1 MLAYGKIAR
10 KVPTLTAGLKLED
23 DIRHQPRHQLP
34 EVRHIFRGQ
43 SQHQL
48 DFKFG
53 ILAGVGV
60 VKTPTPGFRT
70 ELEITHCVDFFL
82 TVVAQ
87 N

>member
-10 KVPTLTAGLKLED
+10 KVPTLTAGLKLAD

-60 VKTPTPGFRT
+60 DKTPTPGFRT
-70 ELEITHCVDFFL
+70 ELEITQCLPMPLMTTD
-82 TVVAQ
+82 
-87 N
+87 

>member
-10 KVPTLTAGLKLED
+10 KVPTLTAGLKLAD

-70 ELEITHCVDFFL
+70 ELEITHCFIQ
-82 TVVAQ
+82 TTG
-87 N
+87 